1 MKNKIIYRLFTA
13 AILVACFFQNA
24 DIKAQEIAFS
34 GKIIEKKVVTF
45 KDTSVRRFV
54 HDPLLYQERWDTLAQ
69 PMFWR
74 QVIGLPQDSCILN
87 VASNRKVLGVI
98 STKEWHRQT
107 EPQKSAYKDSLRKA
121 HNLPEG
127 STIYVTA
134 GKKEFY
140 SHKMVVPSIDKAIQ
154 VFNRE
159 GTDPWYA
166 QVILLIESPGK
177 MQKSSAGAYGAFQLM
192 KSVARKYGLRVD
204 KYVDEREDFEKSAMA
219 AARLLGRVCVP
230 EVKKI
235 LDNHCI
241 AYSEDDLWFRL
252 LVLHAYHAGSGNVAA
267 VINKIGPTEGGI
279 QLIRTVWQTEAGGF
293 KNSSQNYSQ
302 VGLASL
308 LRFDEMVYH
317 TKDTVFLV
325 EGDASFNR
333 YKSSQYLPLDT
344 LGFLALCM
352 QQYSNDLLD
361 GTLPVDH
368 YITRINMVEREFV
381 TVCTKENCT
390 REVIQRTISTYL
402 PAREQQMCELGTRLI
417 NMHRTREAIEVLK
430 VSAEF
435 YPNSWQIYATLGE
448 AYKLTGQKEEAII
461 AYKRALV
468 LNPMDEASTK
478 AMNKLKG
485 TVN

>member
-1 MKNKIIYRLFTA
+1 LEKRFIHSILIVTA
-13 AILVACFFQNA
+13 IAASLLHGAGV
-24 DIKAQEIAFS
+24 KAQELAFS
-34 GKIIEKKVVTF
+34 RQIIEKNVVTF

-54 HDPLLYQERWDTLAQ
+54 HDPLLYHERWDTLAQ

-74 QVIGLPQDSCILN
+74 VVIGLSQDSCILN
-87 VASNRKVLGVI
+87 VASNRKILGI
-98 STKEWHRQT
+98 IPSKEWHRQT
-107 EPQKSAYKDSLRKA
+107 EPQKSAFKDSLRRA
-121 HNLPEG
+121 HNLPDG
-127 STIYVTA
+127 TVIYVTA

-140 SHKMVVPSIDKAIQ
+140 SHKVVVPSIDKAIE

-241 AYSEDDLWFRL
+241 AYREDDLWFRL

-267 VINKIGPTEGGI
+267 VINKISPTEGGI
-279 QLIRTVWQTEAGGF
+279 PLIRTVWQTEAGGF

-317 TKDTVFLV
+317 SRDTVFLV

-333 YKSSQYLPLDT
+333 YKSSQVMPVDT

-361 GTLPVDH
+361 GTLPVDQ
-368 YITRINMVEREFV
+368 YITRISMVEREFV

-390 REVIQRTISTYL
+390 REVIQRTITTYL
-402 PAREQQMCELGTRLI
+402 PGREQQMVELGKRL
-417 NMHRTREAIEVLK
+417 MGMYRTREAIEVLK
-430 VSAEF
+430 VAAETF
-435 YPNSWQIYATLGE
+435 PNSSQVHATLAE
-448 AYKLTGQKEEAII
+448 AYSITGQKPEAI
-461 AYKRALV
+461 ASYKKALA
-468 LNPMDEASTK
+468 LNPMDEASIK
-478 AMNKLKG
+478 ALSRLKG
-485 TVN
+485 ASN

>member
-1 MKNKIIYRLFTA
+1 MKNKLFYSILTA
-13 AILVACFFQNA
+13 TAIAAGLFYSTGS
-24 DIKAQEIAFS
+24 KAQELAFS
-34 GKIIEKKVVTF
+34 GTIIEKKVVTF

-54 HDPLLYQERWDTLAQ
+54 HDPVLYQERWDTLAQ

-74 QVIGLPQDSCILN
+74 QVIGLSQDSCILN

-98 STKEWHRQT
+98 STKEWHRQS
-107 EPQKSAYKDSLRKA
+107 EPQKSAYKDSLRKV

-127 STIYVTA
+127 TMIYVTA

-140 SHKMVVPSIDKAIQ
+140 SHKVVVPSIDKAIQ

-204 KYVDEREDFEKSAMA
+204 KYVDEREDFDKSAMA

-241 AYSEDDLWFRL
+241 AYKEDDLWFRL

-267 VINKIGPTEGGI
+267 VINKIAPSEGGI

-308 LRFDEMVYH
+308 LRFDEIVYH
-317 TKDTVFLV
+317 SKDTVFLV

-333 YKSSQYLPLDT
+333 YKSNQVMPVDT

-352 QQYSNDLLD
+352 TQYNNDLLD
-361 GTLPVDH
+361 GTLPVDQ
-368 YITRINMVEREFV
+368 YITRISMVEREFV

-390 REVIQRTISTYL
+390 REVIERTITTYL
-402 PAREQQMCELGTRLI
+402 PEREQQMSELGMRLM
-417 NMHRTREAIEVLK
+417 NMYRTREAIEVLK
-430 VSAEF
+430 VSAET
-435 YPNSWQIYATLGE
+435 YPNSWQIHATLGE
-448 AYKLTGQKEEAII
+448 AYKIAGQKQEAM
-461 AYKRALV
+461 AAFKKALV
-468 LNPMDEASTK
+468 LNPLDEAS
-478 AMNKLKG
+478 ARSLNKLKG
-485 TVN
+485 TAN